1 MLPLRVRLVLQA
13 LVLVA
18 CAGAAV
24 GCPAVY
30 PEIGTNLHKAP
41 PDRPLDPPPPET
53 LRWLRIL
60 SAKIPPRARD
70 GRTWDQAFGS
80 PPDPYAKLFVNG
92 TELFRTPAQ
101 ADTIEPTWPTGPRGN
116 FQISPQDKLRVE
128 IWDSNPLND
137 APIGTRDI
145 GRISEEYIRTK
156 QIRVE
161 LEGGSEMLI
170 AFEPAHAMLG
180 VGLWFELRTD
190 SCFIT
195 RMLKESPAERAGIQR
210 GDEVVQIAGREVKGM
225 SSDEVRS
232 AFGSIPVAG
241 LAVVLK
247 HPDGSNMNVTL
258 KEGPIYPPYSQ
269 FGVVD

>member
-1 MLPLRVRLVLQA
+1 MVALRA
-13 LVLVA
+13 IVLVA
-18 CAGAAV
+18 LTAV
-24 GCPAVY
+24 CTGCPAVY
-30 PEIGTNLHKAP
+30 PEIGTALHKAP
-41 PDRPLDPPPPET
+41 PDRPLEPAPPES
-53 LRWLRIL
+53 LKWMKIV

-80 PPDPYAKLFVNG
+80 PPDPYAKVFVNG
-92 TELFRTPAQ
+92 VELFRTPAQ
-101 ADTIEPTWPTGPRGN
+101 ADTLEPTWPDGPRGN
-116 FQISPQDKLRVE
+116 FQVSRQDKLRVE

-137 APIGTRDI
+137 APIGTREI
-145 GRISEEYIRTK
+145 GRLTEEQVSTK
-156 QIRVE
+156 EIRVE

-170 AFEPAHAMLG
+170 AFQPAHAMLG

-195 RMLKESPAERAGIQR
+195 RMLKDSPAERSGVQK
-210 GDEVVQIAGREVKGM
+210 GDEVVEIGGRAVKSM

-247 HPDGSNMNVTL
+247 HPDASVMSVTL

-269 FGVVD
+269 FGAVD